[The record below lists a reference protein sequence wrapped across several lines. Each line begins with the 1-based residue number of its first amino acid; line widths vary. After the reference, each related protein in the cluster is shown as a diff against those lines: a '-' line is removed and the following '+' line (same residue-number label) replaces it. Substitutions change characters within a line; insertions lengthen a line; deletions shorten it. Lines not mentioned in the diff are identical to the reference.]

1 MTTELIVR
9 RKRLHDGQKSVYGH
23 PARYKVVN
31 CGRRWGK
38 TTLAINIIIRRLSEG
53 QRVAYFAPIWKQT
66 SEVWRELKR
75 RQESVIVYKNE
86 SERRL
91 ETMEGGVLD
100 CWSLD
105 SENSVRGRSYHML
118 IVDEAAMIANLEA
131 IWTEALS
138 PLLTDTEGSAYFFST
153 PKGHNYFHTLYMIG
167 LDPIQVQ
174 WQAWNFKTVN
184 NEHIN
189 PQEVANQ
196 RAMLPDRAFRQEYLA
211 EFLDDA
217 GGVFRGVDAVS
228 TLQPAEPV
236 DGHTYV
242 FGVDWARDYDFTVI
256 SVFDAT
262 ERKQVW
268 IERFNEIDWPLQ
280 RGRLQTLAEKFN
292 PSNIVA
298 EENSFGSPNIVEL
311 QRSGLPVTPF
321 KTTSASKAPLIEA
334 FALAIEKQD
343 VQLLDDPI
351 QKAELKAYQM
361 ERTAA
366 GNWKYNAPAGGHDD
380 TVIAGALGWHGVPM
394 ANFILGMS
402 G

>member
-351 QKAELKAYQM
+351 QKAELKA
-361 ERTAA
+361 
-366 GNWKYNAPAGGHDD
+366 
-380 TVIAGALGWHGVPM
+380 
-394 ANFILGMS
+394 F
-402 G
+402 